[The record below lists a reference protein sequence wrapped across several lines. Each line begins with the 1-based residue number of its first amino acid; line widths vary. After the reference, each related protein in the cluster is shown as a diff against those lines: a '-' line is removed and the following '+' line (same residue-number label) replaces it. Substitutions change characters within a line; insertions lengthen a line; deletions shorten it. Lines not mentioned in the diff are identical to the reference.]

1 MRLIGDS
8 FFLGTASLALFFS
21 AKYFLHGDFKTKSHF
36 NRYATECQFFKEV
49 FSFQKFFFPLILIF
63 EKKNYLFLKHNEVR
77 KNSNEMKYISMWV
90 YIKLNSLLAVLAW
103 HQKWRFAYEIWHL
116 SNGCYVCFLNINWL
130 KTNFKTIVIFF
141 RPQCAFIIFLTI
153 YFTFIIKTN

>member
-1 MRLIGDS
+1 MIHFFSVLHRLLS
-8 FFLGTASLALFFS
+8 FFPQSIFYTEILKQSLILIDTQPNANFLNTFFPS
-21 AKYFLHGDFKTKSHF
+21 R
-36 NRYATECQFFKEV
+36 N
-49 FSFQKFFFPLILIF
+49 FFPLILIF
-63 EKKNYLFLKHNEVR
+63 EKKNYSFLKHNEVR